1 MLGCQNVRR
10 IAAAAR
16 EEFLL
21 GSQVVFKGIRG
32 GSVRCALGA
41 LHAAVASCQAITA
54 DLVLHVGGND
64 LAHHSVE
71 FTLDCIAELVK
82 AAKQISKV
90 RDLVICSVPQDLSLS
105 PHMKRSDLNDDLER
119 LCECEGVRFVDLR
132 PRLNACRYQGLDK
145 SRLNLNRDGC
155 RNVWQMLAGEVVGFL
170 D

>member
-41 LHAAVASCQAITA
+41 LHAAVASCQASTA
-54 DLVLHVGGND
+54 DLVLHIGGND

-71 FTLDCIAELVK
+71 FTLDCVAELVN
-82 AAKQISKV
+82 AAKRISKV
-90 RDLVICSVPQDLSLS
+90 RDIIICSVPQDPFSS
-105 PHMKRSDLNDDLER
+105 PYMKRSDLNDDLER
-119 LCECEGVRFVDLR
+119 LCECEGVRFADLR
-132 PRLNACRYQGLDK
+132 PRLNTCSYQGLDK
-145 SRLNLNRDGC
+145 SRLNLNREGC
-155 RNVWQMLAGEVVGFL
+155 RNVWQLLAGDVVGFL